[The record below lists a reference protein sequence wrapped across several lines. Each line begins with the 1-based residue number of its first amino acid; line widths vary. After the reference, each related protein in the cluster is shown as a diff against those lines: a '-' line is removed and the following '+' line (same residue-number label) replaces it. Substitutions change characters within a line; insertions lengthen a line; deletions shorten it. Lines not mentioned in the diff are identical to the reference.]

1 MFTSWENSFLSRITI
16 TLASLAFLCFAAQ
29 ALAAPR
35 IDVSKAPSERGPYS
49 EEGAEKRLDE
59 TLGPG
64 ERKQEEETKKRLD
77 KLEEEARKRQEEHK
91 KEMEEA
97 EKRHEKE
104 KKELEDKLKKCEQE
118 KNDLEKKVQQPTG
131 QKRSA

>member
-1 MFTSWENSFLSRITI
+1 MLSRITI
-16 TLASLAFLCFAAQ
+16 TLASLAFFCFAAQ

-35 IDVSKAPSERGPYS
+35 IDVSKAPPERGPYS
-49 EEGAEKRLDE
+49 EEGAEKRLDDM
-59 TLGPG
+59 LGPEG
-64 ERKQEEETKKRLD
+64 RKQQEELKKRLD

-97 EKRHEKE
+97 EKKQEQE

-118 KNDLEKKVQQPTG
+118 KKDLEKKAQQPTS
-131 QKRSA
+131 QRRSA